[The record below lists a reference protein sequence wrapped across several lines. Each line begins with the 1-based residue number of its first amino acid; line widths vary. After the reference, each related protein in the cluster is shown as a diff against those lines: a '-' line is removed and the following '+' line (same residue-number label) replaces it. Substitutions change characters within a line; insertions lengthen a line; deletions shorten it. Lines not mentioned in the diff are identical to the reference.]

1 MNDTQWD
8 YNMTLSELLGV
19 SEIQDECNL
28 NLNATLDSMRLR
40 PSELPRCDDCD
51 QPCLTLSGDSDR
63 ATFCCNCR
71 LKDAPA
77 FYVKDRCEE
86 CEKRQ

>member
-8 YNMTLSELLGV
+8 VDMALSDLLETQEEVDGMNDAKQWEYDQDLSELL
-19 SEIQDECNL
+19 D
-28 NLNATLDSMRLR
+28 DR
-40 PSELPRCDDCD
+40 PRCDACD
-51 QPCLTLSGDSDR
+51 KVCLTLSGDSDR
-63 ATFCCNCR
+63 AVFCCNCR

-86 CEKRQ
+86 CEKR